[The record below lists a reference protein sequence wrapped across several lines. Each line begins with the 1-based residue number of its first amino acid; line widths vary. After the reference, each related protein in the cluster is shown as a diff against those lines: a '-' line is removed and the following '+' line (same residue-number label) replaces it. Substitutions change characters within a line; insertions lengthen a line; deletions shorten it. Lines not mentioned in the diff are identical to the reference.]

1 MWPKSPQ
8 KFFAIFS
15 ATARNFNLKFYTF
28 ICWNLLHQTAKQN
41 LILLKNDEV
50 IDFLTWPP
58 TDFSAFKNV
67 HAKIS
72 NQNSKQLLRKQRKTL
87 KGYFF
92 CHTLYVC
99 VSVYI
104 PNVIDCHLTKR
115 YPISIILGTFILGT
129 TGYQMT
135 IQNFTSPS
143 VCFCTTWVKQNQRNV
158 SLNAQKYVKKHFQRM
173 IDRF

>member
-1 MWPKSPQ
+1 MAK
-8 KFFAIFS
+8 
-15 ATARNFNLKFYTF
+15 NFWGLF
-28 ICWNLLHQTAKQN
+28 
-41 LILLKNDEV
+41 
-50 IDFLTWPP
+50 
-58 TDFSAFKNV
+58 
-67 HAKIS
+67 
-72 NQNSKQLLRKQRKTL
+72 
-87 KGYFF
+87 G
-92 CHTLYVC
+92 HTLYVC

-173 IDRF
+173 IDIF